1 MADDTPTGPLAELYE
16 GRIGTP
22 TTGDE
27 VRGYWIFSLGV
38 LVGVLGV
45 LVFAV
50 TAPRTMARAVGY
62 ALVALSPPLVMLG
75 AIVRFPLRRS
85 ATTLGTLGGL
95 LTLAGVAYFFVVF
108 PDGWS
113 RATGNATANA
123 LYAAGIV
130 VIGLAGTIVPLV
142 TDPVREDYE
151 RMRAETAAT
160 AAASEETAAEFE
172 ATREELET
180 TRAELEATDEELETT
195 HEELEATRGELETAR
210 GELETTH
217 DALETARE
225 ERDAAET
232 RVEELEADVSDRETE
247 TAAARA
253 ETAGLRESKAR
264 FELFEDAGGKPRWR
278 LRHRNGN
285 VIATSG
291 QGYSSRGKA
300 QKGLHSVRRN
310 ALGAGLLRIDT
321 PVEEAEALAAD
332 EGPEPADAD
341 EPDVAVPSDDE
352 TIESGAT
359 FELFEDAAAEW
370 RWRLRH
376 RNGNVIGDSGEGYAS
391 KSNATRALSRVR
403 EHVAA
408 ADYLRVD
415 PAAFEVYRDRGGKW
429 RWRLIH
435 ENGNVLGDSGQ
446 GYSSRS
452 KARQGLESVRSNVGD
467 ADLVDLDAE
476 PDDGETGDG
485 SDDDES
491 TDDGAATATFELY
504 EDNAGEFRWRLRHR
518 NGNVIADSGGGY
530 ASRGGARDAI
540 EGVRGYAPEAD
551 ALEVGNAAFEIYE
564 DAAGE
569 WRWRLR
575 HRNGNVVADSGQGY
589 ASRAN
594 AVEAVTGVKRN
605 APGADAET
613 VE

>member
-1 MADDTPTGPLAELYE
+1 MAEDTPTGPLAELYE

-22 TTGDE
+22 TTDDE

-45 LVFAV
+45 VVFAV
-50 TAPRTMARAVGY
+50 TAPRTTTRAVGY

-85 ATTLGTLGGL
+85 ATTLGALGGL

-113 RATGNATANA
+113 RATGNATVNA

-151 RMRAETAAT
+151 RMQAETAAT
-160 AAASEETAAEFE
+160 AAASEETEAELAATED
-172 ATREELET
+172 ELET
-180 TRAELEATDEELETT
+180 TREELAAAEDRI
-195 HEELEATRGELETAR
+195 EEIEAGAAA
-210 GELETTH
+210 
-217 DALETARE
+217 DAE
-225 ERDAAET
+225 ER
-232 RVEELEADVSDRETE
+232 EAE

-253 ETAGLRESKAR
+253 ETAALHESKAR
-264 FELFEDAGGKPRWR
+264 FELFEDASGRPRWR

-310 ALGAGLLRIDT
+310 ALGAGLLRIET
-321 PVEEAEALAAD
+321 PVEEAEALAD
-332 EGPEPADAD
+332 DDGPEPADAD

-352 TIESGAT
+352 TIESEAT
-359 FELFEDAAAEW
+359 FELFEDAADEW

-376 RNGNVIGDSGEGYAS
+376 DNGNTIGDSGEGYAS
-391 KSNATRALSRVR
+391 KSNAKRALSRVR

-415 PAAFEVYRDRGGKW
+415 PAAFEVYRDKGGKW

-435 ENGNVLGDSGQ
+435 ENGNVLADSGQ

-467 ADLVDLDAE
+467 ADLADLDAE
-476 PDDGETGDG
+476 PDDGEAGDESAGEGGSGDG
-485 SDDDES
+485 
-491 TDDGAATATFELY
+491 GAKATFELY

-518 NGNVIADSGGGY
+518 NGNVIADCGGGY
-530 ASRGGARDAI
+530 ASRSGARDAI

-564 DAAGE
+564 DAGGE

-575 HRNGNVVADSGQGY
+575 HRNGNVVADCGEGY
-589 ASRAN
+589 ASRSN

-605 APGADAET
+605 APGAAEET